1 MLYTWNLHNIVYQL
15 YLKKLKK
22 NFFFKHWCLEG
33 KDTRVKMWLV
43 LLVQLLY

>member
-22 NFFFKHWCLEG
+22 KFFLNWCLEG
-33 KDTRVKMWLV
+33 KNTRVKM
-43 LLVQLLY
+43 